1 MMRSQGALTTPLAD
15 RRPTTIPST
24 WRLAEAP
31 FYGHE
36 ESGFGC
42 EVGSV
47 GVEEYLD
54 VKYVAL
60 GRIASGVG

>member
-1 MMRSQGALTTPLAD
+1 MMRSQGALKTPLAGW
-15 RRPTTIPST
+15 RTTTIPTT

-31 FYGHE
+31 FYRHE

-47 GVEEYLD
+47 GIEEYLD
-54 VKYVAL
+54 VKNVAL

>member
-1 MMRSQGALTTPLAD
+1 MPSRAQG
-15 RRPTTIPST
+15 
-24 WRLAEAP
+24 P
-31 FYGHE
+31 FYGLE

-47 GVEEYLD
+47 GIEKYLD